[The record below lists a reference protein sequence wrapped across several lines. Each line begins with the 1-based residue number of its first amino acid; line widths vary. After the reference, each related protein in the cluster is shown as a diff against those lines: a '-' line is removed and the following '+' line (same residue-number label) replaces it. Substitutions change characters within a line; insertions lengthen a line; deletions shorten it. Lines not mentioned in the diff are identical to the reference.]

1 MIDVDIRDESWFL
14 NAEAAWTDV
23 LAASSANPL
32 FMGWHWQ
39 STWWTTFA
47 RLCGAELCMLVAS
60 GDDRILGIAPFYL
73 SRARKGLLN
82 GSRLQMVGNCWRR
95 DLDVLTEHVDWIT
108 REECADEVN
117 AAFARKIHCDVDW
130 HDAVIYMS
138 SETSAC
144 SSTISAYASAE
155 HHYVRDD
162 GLIDSYC
169 VDTSGTYAEFLGS
182 LSSNLR
188 NKLHNRRSR
197 LRDIG
202 QVAVTLVD
210 PDEVGA
216 TTNSL
221 FELYEKRWS
230 RTVGAGARAFLEGMV
245 RHWDGQGTLRLSR
258 MSVGDKVVSV
268 ILGVVVGDTEYNL
281 QSAFDASIGKG
292 VSPGLLH
299 LGYELE
305 RAFDSPTQR
314 YDLLAGGGKTTEFKS
329 RVAPATDR
337 FRTCQVI
344 RGPLRKALYR
354 FYDGV
359 RR

>member
-14 NAEAAWTDV
+14 NAEEAWAEV
-23 LAASSANPL
+23 LASSSANPL

-60 GDDRILGIAPFYL
+60 DDSHILGIAPLYL
-73 SRARKGLLN
+73 SRGRKGLLN
-82 GSRLQMVGNCWRR
+82 GSRLQMLGNCWRR
-95 DLDVLTEHVDWIT
+95 DLDVLTEHVDWII
-108 REECADEVN
+108 RKECADEVC
-117 AAFARKIHCDVDW
+117 AAFARKIHADVDW
-130 HDAVIYMS
+130 HETVVYMS
-138 SETSAC
+138 SETSAY
-144 SSTISAYASAE
+144 SSTIAAQALAE

-162 GLIDSYC
+162 GLIDTYC
-169 VDTSGTYAEFLGS
+169 VDTNGTYAEFLGS
-182 LSSNLR
+182 LSGNLR

-197 LRDIG
+197 LREFG
-202 QVAVTLVD
+202 EVSVARVNSN
-210 PDEVGA
+210 EVA
-216 TTNSL
+216 DTTDSL

-230 RTVGAGARAFLEGMV
+230 RTVGAGARVFLEAMV
-245 RHWDGQGTLRLSR
+245 RYWDERGTLRLSR
-258 MSVGDKVVSV
+258 MCVGDKVVSV

-305 RAFDSPTQR
+305 RAFDSQTLR

-344 RGPLRKALYR
+344 RGPLRKALYS